1 MALQCVVLGAG
12 GLVGVRLALKMKAL
26 QKMHVKPDEEIPLKR
41 IVLCDMRDSSKE
53 LAEVLSDSRF
63 EMAVGDLCD
72 KSFIEK
78 VCTPGDGITAVT
90 VLHIAAMLSGN
101 SEDNFDGAMQ
111 NNLFAP
117 IQVMETLRAVGKK
130 LGKPQNYL
138 FCSSDYVCCFN
149 DFNKKNPVNENS
161 FRLSP
166 VSYGCQKACM
176 EILVCDYTRKG
187 FIDGRVAR
195 LSAVI
200 GRPGFSNSISYPYTG
215 IFTQPL
221 LGKDYDCPLGFDIPY
236 PCSSLNTNVAG
247 ILDLAGKCDVHSLD
261 NVHFTNRVVQLPAK
275 SFTLTDILNAA
286 KEVAKEKGIKMG
298 NVKKVDAS
306 AGSTTVKEI
315 NVCPYVDCSRAERLG
330 LPMTVD
336 LKDIIRDYVHNY
348 VQAAPASKL

>member
-1 MALQCVVLGAG
+1 
-12 GLVGVRLALKMKAL
+12 MKAL
-26 QKMHVKPDEEIPLKR
+26 QKMHIGPTKELPLKR
-41 IVLCDMRDSSKE
+41 VVLCDMRDCSKE
-53 LAEVLSDSRF
+53 LASVLTDSRF

-72 KSFIEK
+72 KNFIEK
-78 VCTPGDGITAVT
+78 VISPGEGITAVT

-111 NNLFAP
+111 NNLFGP
-117 IQVMETLRAVGKK
+117 IQVMETLRVVGKK
-130 LGKPQNYL
+130 LGRAQNYL

-149 DFNKKNPVNENS
+149 NLNKKNPVNEES

-221 LGKDYDCPLGFDIPY
+221 LGKDYDCPLPMDMPY
-236 PCSSLNTNVAG
+236 PCSSLNNNVEG
-247 ILDLAGKCDVHSLD
+247 ILLLAGQTDVHALD
-261 NVHFTNRVVQLPAK
+261 NQHFCNRVVQLPAK
-275 SFTLTDILNAA
+275 SWTLNDILSAA
-286 KEVAKEKGIKMG
+286 TQVAQEQGIKMG
-298 NVKKVDAS
+298 KVQQVAAA

-315 NVCPYVDCSRAERLG
+315 NVCPHVDCSRAESLG
-330 LPMTVD
+330 LPMNVN
-336 LKDIIRDYVHNY
+336 LKDIITDYVDNH
-348 VQAAPASKL
+348 VKTPTSKL